1 MKRIIHQRIQ
11 ALLLAL
17 VMAGTAVLNAPVTI
31 SAEEAVTEAVTEA
44 AAEAVTETPQ
54 EETAAPETAAPET
67 AAPETAAPETAA
79 PETAAPE
86 TAAAETTAAETAA
99 AVTTEP
105 ETAAPE
111 TQGPTDP
118 AGETEAPITDARGPE
133 TEKGKEAEETETE
146 SEEAAYP
153 AVIFRDILT
162 EDGILLTVE
171 APEGA
176 LPEGVRAAVEKVD
189 LRENGKD
196 PERAAKILKKLS
208 DAVYPDSEET
218 VEPEQAAALDI
229 WFYLEETGR
238 DVHVQPEKPVKLT
251 FRDVKVE
258 GDLLYVYH
266 IADKK
271 ETDTEEPKARLVS
284 RAPVANPQEGKTVLE
299 IDEAKEFSVY
309 AIVGKV
315 VAQTET
321 EEEETESETGPET
334 EEAQAE
340 AETEESGTEAETE
353 EPQAE
358 AETEDLTRI
367 YDENITPEELAENE
381 EEEAEATTVWTDPK
395 AAPLSERILRYVEAV
410 MGKVPWSFDAYYV
423 NVENKYDITR
433 TDDFKLKYQMEFHT
447 STDILAGDM
456 AVKIPKALLV
466 NRSGSGITPD
476 DIGVPYGT
484 PEEPVSTNV
493 TPLNYYED
501 EEGNLVFFNYRDML
515 AGTNCAWQ
523 VLYKNV
529 NVLEIVDMST
539 WSLQPHVSVSVLV
552 ANEEEPSSE
561 EPSSEETSSEETSD
575 TEPAQPE
582 TSGQVF
588 EVQELHATPL
598 TGLVNTQA
606 TLTGAV
612 KKAYSDSGVSYTPG
626 LYTEK
631 QIKKYVSDAQVPEDF
646 GKYRYSVWEITA
658 SGYNTQYWD
667 LYLDDR
673 AFIDEET
680 EGTILGISG
689 GTLVTEGEYAGQY
702 RIASCAGSRSVSA
715 STYVVTAFPADKVK
729 ANETVFH
736 NEATLTLVPRDG
748 IDAPQ
753 QKRVSAQW
761 TYKDYVWKYRGD
773 TIGIKKSGNG
783 PLTGWTTAFF
793 DYLAPNGEDLGGISY
808 SVRAECNNFAL
819 THQIVSGG
827 EKTLGEYLDGKY
839 VTITTVDDALYAI
852 PNDGAK
858 AGTVYMLN
866 QDDYYFSSVT
876 MTQSDT
882 GYDVWEDTSSS
893 SLVPSEETGDLDRG
907 LHVYAWFENEDG
919 WEEVAVVPW
928 DGSGTLTYT
937 FTDTDISRHPWRVK
951 MVHNAVDYSSNGS
964 MSLGVTI
971 KADSPVFKEF
981 SDAAIVQVRNLDGT
995 FGTDQDGEYF
1005 HDGSIHDRNYEEEG
1019 LADLSLGLYGILPM
1033 RDGATVRL
1041 TPIARHAQAQK
1052 YASAANDPA
1061 NGQVNIRYTVS
1072 GYEGYTA
1079 YSQQL
1084 IDLVKEDE
1092 KYLSPARNSVV
1103 ISDLLPY
1110 GVEFDA
1116 TVPVTAGRL
1125 KGLDGS
1131 NLSNRN
1137 YWAKEQVSVSDI
1149 DITPN
1154 WRGTGRTKVDFTLRY
1169 DGAADP
1175 SIYSGGRWF
1184 GGYGVSFGAYVT
1196 WKEYDN
1202 ARKAPNVAAYMLPAG
1217 DSSPMI
1223 GEEGEVSKDN
1233 GDPQVNGGDPTPYK
1247 VFGSDINDDGI
1258 TDVRHVLF
1266 ARAAVNDDI
1275 AVASES
1281 GIQKKVKADS
1291 DELSPFEDS
1300 TVVASGENYTYS
1312 IAVTNTSDKD
1322 LTDIVVFDR
1331 LEYAWHDRVEEEPA
1345 VDFDQERHWQ
1355 GTFRGLGT
1363 QELEA
1368 RGITPIVYYSADREA
1383 PLPSGDEDARSFLAE
1398 SPEWV
1403 RADDWAEEDL
1413 PQVKAI
1419 ALDLRKASDGTSYVL
1434 PGDVGSLSFR
1444 VMMTAP
1450 TNQDQAILDGAVWAY
1465 NNPSFSS
1472 LALHRGDGEEDVRGF
1487 TVGNS
1492 VKVKIDKNQEVEI
1505 EKEFLGDVPDS
1516 RANEEFEFTLTR
1528 TSAYTEGAR
1537 TAYANKEYSLYKK
1550 GSDGSWEKQSGK
1562 YATDAQGRLYL
1573 RAGERAVFASVADA
1587 DDIRAE
1593 ETWDPHW
1600 LSEQTEE
1607 KREDG
1612 AGKRILVNNTFRP
1625 LLYLSKNLDGYVK
1638 TGENEAALKEQEF
1651 FFRVTVNGEP
1661 VKNADCYVYDKKPTE
1676 GTYRKYKE
1684 VRVTDE
1690 SGLVMLHGGEV
1701 ILLTPGLL
1709 GDTFRV
1715 EEPAELLGDDWV
1727 CQRNNGDG
1735 ILSEKDS
1742 SVTIT
1747 NYYKW
1752 KDLNIRKKTEQ
1763 YDGEEDPEF
1772 TFRIWELPEE
1782 EEDSGDTETGP
1793 EGYGALVTDLEWELS
1808 AIGEEEPLTGTI
1820 GEDGLITAAC
1830 AGRVL
1835 TVHGLEAKKSYL
1847 VEEVPDEEQSRIWRP
1862 ENSGLAEAAM
1872 PLYSTQKSVTITNYY
1887 LPRDL
1892 SISKS
1897 VLYNEADQET
1907 ADLLKERSFRMVLEL
1922 KEGQGDEFTPAA
1934 GKKYILL
1941 DKNGGEIETE
1951 EALITGEDGSFSLM
1965 ADQTALFEDIANEG
1979 VCWRAAEEQDED
1991 FPQVFPLEKAPLE
2004 GQFAQGVSRGE
2015 FINGST
2021 DILIIRKEYI
2031 AEEGAKL
2038 SDTALEAARELAL
2051 EFTVEIQKGVDEDYQ
2066 PLSTETDFEV
2076 VRLVTPADASE
2087 SGTMEKVEVEDG
2099 KLAMDGRTTY
2109 IVIPTESAGEAFKQW
2124 GYRVRETAVSD
2135 GRGGMKDGVSGWYRY
2150 SEAASAGEDGEESA
2164 SGRAGYLIMNSA
2176 VEEVSQENIWEV
2188 QSLVVLENK
2197 LDSFAPDS
2205 RIYKIMRGGSA
2216 TPAAGSKITFRLK
2229 RYENGAWAPASGV
2242 RYAINFNDKEAAKEG
2257 IEFSYTGADGLI
2269 AYEADGETD
2278 KFYIVFE
2285 GHVLID
2291 DIGQSA
2297 DRLKEGYT
2305 LEDCL
2310 LIEEVP
2316 ELTDDGWGQLLG
2328 YGTSDSKYR
2337 SLSSDYG
2344 SGSNAGEYYN
2354 AFVNTNNY
2362 EYIEI
2367 AKEVNIASGKYFT
2380 FHLERVFQTFKN
2392 KAKVVSGS
2400 NLEYTVY
2407 GPDNQVISTGRT
2419 TAEGDFSIQGG
2430 QYVRILVPE
2439 GSRWKVT
2446 EASPYPYTLE
2456 SIRYGEEGTPVSAA
2470 SSEVNIRAPE
2480 KSSSVLYSRN
2490 FRGAVDNYGSVKHI
2504 IFGWTKDYAG
2514 AVSGTEGKIIDSTNS
2529 GSIMLYQVGD
2539 TVYVL
2544 SDEKIILLDGSYM
2557 FEYFDDVESIRFDNL
2572 DTSECQDFHY
2582 MFYDC
2587 YSLTTLDLSGWDTS
2601 AVKDFSSMFSYCSS
2615 LTNVDGLSGMDTS
2628 KGTDFSY
2635 MFNNCTGLSNVDG
2648 LSRMD
2653 TSKGTNF
2660 RYMFNACSSLTNVD
2674 ALSGMD
2680 TSKGTDFGYMFYGC
2694 SGLTSL
2700 NGLTDWNVASSQC
2713 FESMFEEC
2721 SGLTS
2726 LDALAGWN
2734 VASVGGYS
2742 TFVRM
2747 FRNCSGLT
2755 SLDGIAG
2762 WNTASATR
2770 FASMFA
2776 GCSGL
2781 TSIGGVSKWNTSKVS
2796 DFSSMFSSC
2805 SGLETVDLSAWD
2817 MSSVTNLDSLFS
2829 SCSALKRI
2837 DGMSS
2842 WDTSNVWDFSYMF
2855 YRCTN
2860 LEILD
2865 LSGWYVKNGSYV
2877 ADMFVYCENL
2887 TTIYA
2892 QNWTETNTEM
2902 LSRPSLWCYY
2912 CPFRGNG
2919 KLVGAIAYPR
2929 TSAND
2934 SQSAYWQFNRYC
2946 NHTDG
2951 YFTSPDARQ

>member
-54 EETAAPETAAPET
+54 EET

-284 RAPVANPQEGKTVLE
+284 RAPVTNPQEGKAVLE
-299 IDEAKEFSVY
+299 IDEAKDFSVY
-309 AIVGKV
+309 AVVGKV
-315 VAQTET
+315 LAEAET
-321 EEEETESETGPET
+321 EEEETESEIRPET
-334 EEAQAE
+334 QETQAE
-340 AETEESGTEAETE
+340 AETEEPGTEPETG
-353 EPQAE
+353 
-358 AETEDLTRI
+358 DLTRI
-367 YDENITPEELAENE
+367 YEGNVTPEELAENE

-410 MGKVPWSFDAYYV
+410 MGKAPWSFDAYYV

-456 AVKIPKALLV
+456 AVKIPKVLLV
-466 NRSGSGITPD
+466 NRSGKGITPD

-523 VLYKNV
+523 VLYKSV

-539 WSLQPHVSVSVLV
+539 WSLQPHVSVTVLV
-552 ANEEEPSSE
+552 ADEEEPSSE
-561 EPSSEETSSEETSD
+561 EPSSEETSD

-582 TSGQVF
+582 ASGQVF
-588 EVQELHATPL
+588 EVQELDSTPL
-598 TGLVNTQA
+598 TGLVDTQA

-631 QIKKYVSDAQVPEDF
+631 QIKKYVPDARVPEDF
-646 GKYRYSVWEITA
+646 GKYRYSIWEITA

-667 LYLDDR
+667 LYLDDK
-673 AFIDEET
+673 AFIDQET
-680 EGTILGISG
+680 EGTIIGISG
-689 GTLVTEGEYAGQY
+689 GILVTEGEYAGQY
-702 RIASCAGSRSVSA
+702 RIASCGGSRSVSA
-715 STYVVTAFPADKVK
+715 RTYVVTAFPADKVK

-736 NEATLTLVPRDG
+736 NEAVLTLVPRDG
-748 IDAPQ
+748 IDEPQ
-753 QKRVSAQW
+753 QRPVSAQW
-761 TYKDYVWKYRGD
+761 TYKDYVWKYGGD
-773 TIGIKKSGNG
+773 TIGIRKSGNG
-783 PLTGWTTAFF
+783 TLTGWTTAFF
-793 DYLAPNGEDLGGISY
+793 DYLAPNGADLGGLSY
-808 SVRAECNNFAL
+808 SVSAECKNFGL

-852 PNDGAK
+852 PNDGSK
-858 AGTVYMLN
+858 AGTVYLLDK
-866 QDDYYFSSVT
+866 DDYYFSSVT
-876 MTQSDT
+876 VTQSDT

-893 SLVPSEETGDLDRG
+893 ILVPVEETGDLDRG
-907 LHVYAWFENEDG
+907 LRVYAWFEDG
-919 WEEVAVVPW
+919 DDWEEVTVVPW
-928 DGSGTLTYT
+928 DGRGTLTYT
-937 FTDTDISRHPWRVK
+937 FTEEDIARHPWRVK

-964 MSLGVTI
+964 MNLGVTI

-981 SDAAIVQVRNLDGT
+981 SDASIVQVHNVDGT

-1019 LADLSLGLYGILPM
+1019 LVDLSMRLYGILPM
-1033 RDGATVRL
+1033 RDGATVQL

-1052 YASAANDPA
+1052 YASATNDPA
-1061 NGQVNIRYTVS
+1061 NGRVNIRYTVS

-1149 DITPN
+1149 SITPN

-1184 GGYGVSFGAYVT
+1184 GGYGVYFGAYVT
-1196 WKEYDN
+1196 WREYDN
-1202 ARKAPNVAAYMLPAG
+1202 ARRAPNVAAYMLPAG
-1217 DSSPMI
+1217 DPSPMI
-1223 GEEGEVSKDN
+1223 GEEGEVSKDD
-1233 GDPQVNGGDPTPYK
+1233 GDPQVSGGDPAPYK
-1247 VFGSDINDDGI
+1247 VFGSDINDDGV

-1266 ARAAVNDDI
+1266 ARASVNDDI

-1300 TVVASGENYTYS
+1300 TVVAAGENYTYS

-1331 LEYAWHDRVEEEPA
+1331 LEYAWHDRVEEEPT

-1363 QELEA
+1363 QELA
-1368 RGITPIVYYSADREA
+1368 SKGITPIVYYSADREA

-1403 RADDWAEEDL
+1403 RADNWAGDDL
-1413 PQVKAI
+1413 SQVKAI

-1434 PGDVGSLSFR
+1434 PGDIGSLSFR

-1450 TNQDQAILDGAVWAY
+1450 TNQDQAIRDGAVWAY

-1487 TVGNS
+1487 TAGNS
-1492 VKVKIDKNQEVEI
+1492 VKVKIDKNQELEI

-1573 RAGERAVFASVADA
+1573 RAGEKAVFASVADA
-1587 DDIRAE
+1587 DDIQAE

-1625 LLYLSKNLDGYVK
+1625 LLYLSKTLDGYVK
-1638 TGENEAALKEQEF
+1638 TGESEAALKEQEF

-1661 VKNADCYVYDKKPTE
+1661 AKNADCYVYDQKPSE

-1690 SGLVMLHGGEV
+1690 NGLVMLHGGEA

-1835 TVHGLEAKKSYL
+1835 TVHGLETQKTYL
-1847 VEEVPDEEQSRIWRP
+1847 VEEVLDEEQSRIWRP

-1892 SISKS
+1892 SVSKS
-1897 VLYNEADQET
+1897 VLYNEANQDT
-1907 ADLLKERSFRMVLEL
+1907 ADLLNEKSFRMVLEL
-1922 KEGQGDEFTPAA
+1922 KEGEGDEFTPAG
-1934 GKKYILL
+1934 GKSYVLL
-1941 DKNGGEIETE
+1941 DKNGEPIETE
-1951 EALITGEDGSFSLM
+1951 ETLATGEDGSFLLM
-1965 ADQTALFEDIANEG
+1965 EGQTAFFEGIANEG
-1979 VCWRAAEEQDED
+1979 AYWRAAEEQDED

-2021 DILIIRKEYI
+2021 DILIIRKDYV

-2038 SDTALEAARELAL
+2038 GDAALEAARDLAL
-2051 EFTVEIQKGVDEDYQ
+2051 EFTVEIQKGEGEEYQ

-2076 VRLVTPADASE
+2076 IRLVTPKDPSE
-2087 SGTMEKVEVEDG
+2087 SGTMESVTVEDG
-2099 KLAMDGRTTY
+2099 RLPMDGRTTY
-2109 IVIPTESAGEAFKQW
+2109 IVIPTESAGDAFRQW
-2124 GYRVRETAVSD
+2124 NYRVQETAVSD

-2150 SEAASAGEDGEESA
+2150 SEADGAGGDGRENAAS
-2164 SGRAGYLIMNSA
+2164 RTGYLIMNNA
-2176 VEEVSQENIWEV
+2176 AEEISQENIWEV
-2188 QSLVVLENK
+2188 QNLVVLENK
-2197 LDSFAPDS
+2197 LDSFVPDS

-2216 TPAAGSKITFRLK
+2216 APAAGSRITFRLK
-2229 RYENGAWAPASGV
+2229 RYENGAWVPASDV
-2242 RYAINFNDKEAAKEG
+2242 RYAINFSDKNVMEKEDEVFG
-2257 IEFSYTGADGLI
+2257 FTGTDGLI
-2269 AYEADGETD
+2269 TYEADGGTD

-2297 DRLKEGYT
+2297 DRLNEGYT

-2310 LIEEVP
+2310 LIEEVR
-2316 ELTDDGWGQLLG
+2316 ELTDDDWGQLLG
-2328 YGTSDSKYR
+2328 YGTSASKYR

-2344 SGSNAGEYYN
+2344 SGSNTAEYYN
-2354 AFVNTNNY
+2354 AFVNTNTY

-2380 FHLERVFQTFKN
+2380 FRLERVFQTFYN
-2392 KAKVVSGS
+2392 KAKVVPGS

-2407 GPDNQVISTGRT
+2407 GPDNQVVSTGRT
-2419 TAEGDFSIQGG
+2419 TAEGKFSIQGG

-2446 EASPYPYTLE
+2446 EESPYPYTLE
-2456 SIRYGEEGTPVSAA
+2456 GIRYGEEGTPVDMG
-2470 SSEVNIRAPE
+2470 SEVNIRAPE
-2480 KSSSVLYSRN
+2480 KNSGALYSYR
-2490 FRGAVDNYGSVKHI
+2490 FRSAVNNNISVRHI

-2514 AVSGTEGKIIDSTNS
+2514 AVAGTEGKIIDSTNS

-2544 SDEKIILLDGSYM
+2544 SDEKIVLLDGCWM
-2557 FEYFDDVESIRFDNL
+2557 FQDYYNVETIQFENL
-2572 DTSECQDFHY
+2572 DTSECQDFQG
-2582 MFYDC
+2582 MFEDC
-2587 YSLTTLDLSGWDTS
+2587 RSLTSLDLSGWDMS
-2601 AVKDFSSMFSYCSS
+2601 NARYLYNMFYNCSS
-2615 LTNVDGLSGMDTS
+2615 LTSVDLTGWDMSNAYNLA
-2628 KGTDFSY
+2628 Y
-2635 MFNNCTGLSNVDG
+2635 MFQG
-2648 LSRMD
+2648 
-2653 TSKGTNF
+2653 
-2660 RYMFNACSSLTNVD
+2660 CSSLTSVD
-2674 ALSGMD
+2674 LTGWDMSNAYYLYGMFRDCSSLTSLDLSGWDMSKACD
-2680 TSKGTDFGYMFYGC
+2680 LYYMFSNCSSLTSLDLSGWDMSNAYSSASMFYNCSSLTSLDLSGWDMSNAYRLDYMFY
-2694 SGLTSL
+2694 
-2700 NGLTDWNVASSQC
+2700 D
-2713 FESMFEEC
+2713 C

-2726 LDALAGWN
+2726 LDLSGWDMSK
-2734 VASVGGYS
+2734 ACDLYY
-2742 TFVRM
+2742 M
-2747 FRNCSGLT
+2747 FRDCSSLTSVDLTGWDMSNAYNLAYMFQGCSSLT
-2755 SLDGIAG
+2755 SLDLTG
-2762 WNTASATR
+2762 WDMSNAYY
-2770 FASMFA
+2770 
-2776 GCSGL
+2776 L
-2781 TSIGGVSKWNTSKVS
+2781 Y
-2796 DFSSMFSSC
+2796 SMFSNC
-2805 SGLETVDLSAWD
+2805 S
-2817 MSSVTNLDSLFS
+2817 SLRS
-2829 SCSALKRI
+2829 
-2837 DGMSS
+2837 
-2842 WDTSNVWDFSYMF
+2842 
-2855 YRCTN
+2855 
-2860 LEILD
+2860 LD
-2865 LSGWYVKNGSYV
+2865 LSGW
-2877 ADMFVYCENL
+2877 DMSNARYLYNMFQNCSSLE
-2887 TTIYA
+2887 TIYA
-2892 QNWTETNTEM
+2892 SDWTARSCYNITGQNAVFSGCSK
-2902 LSRPSLWCYY
+2902 LSGYSSSKTSGAY
-2912 CPFRGNG
+2912 CKP
-2919 KLVGAIAYPR
+2919 I
-2929 TSAND
+2929 SAG
-2934 SQSAYWQFNRYC
+2934 
-2946 NHTDG
+2946 G
-2951 YFTSPDARQ
+2951 YFSTK